1 MRLAGRDEG
10 VLEGLVAAMVVRQDS
25 RTIYAD
31 IRETSMVVDRLEIN
45 EQLKSIR
52 TTPQKQSL
60 CLSRT
65 K

>member
-52 TTPQKQSL
+52 TTP
-60 CLSRT
+60 
-65 K
+65 